1 MYAAPRAPGPPTAN
15 VPGEAFVR
23 NLPWLNLLLTAAI
36 VAAVSIV
43 AFRSG
48 GGGGIE
54 IEVRDP
60 RPGIDEIRVD
70 VSGAVLR
77 PGVVTVAP
85 GDRVVDAIALAG
97 GTTADAD
104 SAAINLARRLVDQ
117 DHVAVPRLGERPP
130 LLDVNHATA
139 TELEALPGIGPV
151 YAAAVI
157 AAREGEGA
165 FVAGTAAAAILGGPW
180 WATGLVAAAGAA
192 AA

>member
-1 MYAAPRAPGPPTAN
+1 M
-15 VPGEAFVR
+15 PGEAFVR

-36 VAAVSIV
+36 VAAVAIV

-48 GGGGIE
+48 GGNGIE

-85 GDRVVDAIALAG
+85 GDRVIDAIELAG
-97 GTTADAD
+97 GATADAD
-104 SAAINLARRLVDQ
+104 TGAINLARRLVDQ
-117 DHVAVPRLGERPP
+117 DHVAVPRPGERSP

-157 AAREGEGA
+157 AAREGDGE
-165 FVAGTAAAAILGGPW
+165 FVT
-180 WATGLVAAAGAA
+180 TDGLVDRGVIPAYVYERIRDLIVAR
-192 AA
+192 